1 MTTIGDPRLP
11 PTIRRTL
18 RRSSGNTGYAP
29 VVGLVLAVVAG
40 AYLRGHALFVAV
52 PVGTL
57 CLLVLV
63 FRALFPRMN
72 WLVEHLLDH
81 PQDIVA
87 IEARKSRPDTLKVR
101 FRNGR
106 ATRVYAEGSERIALV
121 EYILERAPHC
131 EERVRA

>member
-1 MTTIGDPRLP
+1 MTNIRDPRLP
-11 PTIRRTL
+11 PTIRRIL
-18 RRSSGNTGYAP
+18 RRSSGNAGYAP
-29 VVGLVLAVVAG
+29 IVGLIVAVGCGTVLG
-40 AYLRGHALFVAV
+40 GSYLYFAV
-52 PVGTL
+52 PVGSM
-57 CLLVLV
+57 CLLILV
-63 FRALFPRMN
+63 FRALFPRMD

-106 ATRVYAEGSERIALV
+106 ATRVYAEGRERIALV

-131 EERVRA
+131 EERLRR